1 MLPGFLSESFMKI
14 RINEEERDVPEGSSV
29 ADVVETLSLNPKF
42 IAVEVNL
49 ELIPRGEHASHK
61 LSAGDQLEVVTL
73 VGGG

>member
-1 MLPGFLSESFMKI
+1 MLPDFLSESSMKI
-14 RINEEERDVPEGSSV
+14 RINAEERDVPEGASV

-49 ELIPRGEHASHK
+49 ELIPRGEHASTK

>member
-1 MLPGFLSESFMKI
+1 MPPEFLTENFMKI
-14 RINEEERDVPEGSSV
+14 CINEEERDVPEGASV
-29 ADVVETLSLNPKF
+29 ADVIETLSLNPKF

-49 ELIPRGEHASHK
+49 ELIPRGEHASYK

>member
-1 MLPGFLSESFMKI
+1 MKI
-14 RINEEERDVPEGSSV
+14 RINEEERDIAEGATV
-29 ADVVETLSLNPKF
+29 ADIVETLSLNPKF

-49 ELIPRGEHASHK
+49 ELIPRSEHASTK

>member
-1 MLPGFLSESFMKI
+1 MKI
-14 RINEEERDVPEGSSV
+14 RINEEERDIAEGATV

-49 ELIPRGEHASHK
+49 ELIPRSEHASTK

>member
-1 MLPGFLSESFMKI
+1 MLPDFLSESFMKI
-14 RINEEERDVPEGSSV
+14 RINEEERDVPEGASV

>member
-1 MLPGFLSESFMKI
+1 MPPDFLPESFMKI
-14 RINEEERDVPEGSSV
+14 RINEEERDVPEGTSV

-49 ELIPRGEHASHK
+49 ELIPRGEHASYT
-61 LSAGDQLEVVTL
+61 LSDGDQLEVVTL